1 MRIIKGSNSSFN
13 GGCFLNDP
21 KSKRQ
26 VIFSYLHY
34 GGLGKIKLS
43 YVKRVVAKWS
53 RSAQLAWLFGG
64 GKNNG

>member
-1 MRIIKGSNSSFN
+1 MKKGSYSTFN

-34 GGLGKIKLS
+34 GGLG
-43 YVKRVVAKWS
+43 YEMD
-53 RSAQLAWLFGG
+53 
-64 GKNNG
+64 

>member
-1 MRIIKGSNSSFN
+1 MIRKNQNVDGKSKNNWVIPKGTQSSFN

-34 GGLGKIKLS
+34 GGLDE
-43 YVKRVVAKWS
+43 
-53 RSAQLAWLFGG
+53 
-64 GKNNG
+64 